1 MSLAFVFPGQ
11 GSQAVGMLGALAEAY
26 PQVQESF
33 QEASDALG
41 YDLWNVVANGPAEA
55 LNQTQ
60 TTQPAMLAAGIGVW
74 RIWNAQGGTAPVVMA
89 GHSLGEYSALV
100 ASGVLN
106 FSDAIKLVAERGRLM
121 QEAVPA
127 GEGAMAAILGLD
139 DQAVMDVC
147 SGAAEGE
154 VLSAVN
160 FNAPGQ
166 VVIAGTASAIERAV
180 VAAKDAGAKRAI
192 PLPVSVPSHCALM
205 VGAAE
210 KLADQLSSL
219 TLNKPNIP
227 VINNVD
233 VAVVDSADAIQSALA
248 KQLHQPVRWVETVQ
262 KMAADGV
269 DIMIECGPGKVLAGL
284 NKRITKEIS
293 AMPVFDPDSLQKAL
307 DTLNI

>member
-11 GSQAVGMLGALAEAY
+11 GSQAVGMLGTLAEAY
-26 PQVQESF
+26 PQVQETF

-41 YDLWNVVANGPAEA
+41 YDLWNVVVNGPAEA

-60 TTQPAMLAAGIGVW
+60 TTQPAMLAAGIAVW
-74 RIWNAQGGTAPVVMA
+74 RIWNTQGGAAPVVMA

-106 FSDAIKLVAERGRLM
+106 FADAIKLVAERGRLM

-127 GEGAMAAILGLD
+127 GKGGMAAILGLD

-147 SGAAEGE
+147 SGSAEGE

-180 VAAKDAGAKRAI
+180 VAAKEAGAKRAI

-210 KLADQLSSL
+210 KLANQLSSL
-219 TLNKPNIP
+219 ILNKPNIP

-233 VAVVDSADAIQSALA
+233 VAIVDAADSIQNALA
-248 KQLHQPVRWVETVQ
+248 KQLPQPVRWVETVQ
-262 KMAADGV
+262 KMATDGV
-269 DIMIECGPGKVLAGL
+269 DTMIECGPGKVLAGL

-307 DTLNI
+307 DTTNR